1 MVFFFNCISHHFQA
15 IQTTFRAE
23 EMVNY
28 SHCKMKEEKGRRIAA
43 VNAFHMA
50 KKNNKELKIKLQEEE
65 KERKSV
71 TTALDTVERQA
82 ES

>member
-1 MVFFFNCISHHFQA
+1 
-15 IQTTFRAE
+15 
-23 EMVNY
+23 MVNY
-28 SHCKMKEEKGRRIAA
+28 SHSKMKEEKGRRIAA
-43 VNAFHMA
+43 VNAFHVA

-65 KERKSV
+65 KERKSF

>member
-1 MVFFFNCISHHFQA
+1 M
-15 IQTTFRAE
+15 
-23 EMVNY
+23 NY
-28 SHCKMKEEKGRRIAA
+28 SHCKMKEEKGKRIVA